1 MGSSRVLG
9 AGTAIFLVAAGAVL
23 RFAIAATSAHG
34 LNMHVMGVI
43 LMLVGAIGLVLSLLA
58 SRPLSGRAQ
67 NLIPAS
73 SGHDSRRVLRR
84 KAAATADVAA
94 ILDSGDRD
102 GADPPV
108 LQDDDLSAR
117 TTALLPK
124 QEGTLMFSTDL
135 GTRSSDGH
143 AVVTLRGELDLQ
155 GWGAGVVLAGGQNV
169 PGSPFGAGVRWV

>member
-108 LQDDDLSAR
+108 LQDDDL
-117 TTALLPK
+117 
-124 QEGTLMFSTDL
+124 
-135 GTRSSDGH
+135 
-143 AVVTLRGELDLQ
+143 
-155 GWGAGVVLAGGQNV
+155 
-169 PGSPFGAGVRWV
+169 